1 MAAALNWVLKDGLG
15 QLGGM
20 AFTALVNSRLDADSR
35 GWRILAAWLLEIST
49 WLEVLTPL
57 CPRYFLL
64 FATLANIGKNISWLA
79 GSATRA
85 GIRYGFVN
93 AHNMG
98 DLTAKEGSQTV
109 AITVFGTF
117 LGIMLSNLIGP
128 GHMEYVLLSSLC
140 ISSISLFSIYRSLHC
155 VSLPTL
161 NYQVIVE
168 MEIEEKRGEIVTRHY
183 MSTGTVLE
191 PTSVAGMER
200 YYLPYLK
207 VKGGKKE
214 ELIPVVM
221 GVSLLT
227 TLSVT
232 KNYKEV
238 EAFLELFKDEHY
250 ILSYCPYK
258 QGVFRSIVNR
268 EKRKKNVIGV
278 TLKEDATPEDQL
290 KAYYHAHMLRKHCCE
305 VDARDMKMDDQ
316 LQFIK
321 ESFSEVNVGFSA
333 FRDALEKAGWN
344 CTDLFLEEVNH
355 RYCK

>member
-20 AFTALVNSRLDADSR
+20 AFTAFAFSPRFIYRLVNSRLDADSR

-161 NYQVIVE
+161 NYQVIIEVE
-168 MEIEEKRGEIVTRHY
+168 NEEIERRDCDAPLHEHGNRAGANECCWNGTLLSAVSEGEGREEGRVDSRGDGRF
-183 MSTGTVLE
+183 
-191 PTSVAGMER
+191 VADDAGCD
-200 YYLPYLK
+200 
-207 VKGGKKE
+207 E
-214 ELIPVVM
+214 ELQGGGSVPGVV
-221 GVSLLT
+221 
-227 TLSVT
+227 
-232 KNYKEV
+232 
-238 EAFLELFKDEHY
+238 
-250 ILSYCPYK
+250 
-258 QGVFRSIVNR
+258 QG
-268 EKRKKNVIGV
+268 
-278 TLKEDATPEDQL
+278 
-290 KAYYHAHMLRKHCCE
+290 
-305 VDARDMKMDDQ
+305 
-316 LQFIK
+316 
-321 ESFSEVNVGFSA
+321 
-333 FRDALEKAGWN
+333 
-344 CTDLFLEEVNH
+344 
-355 RYCK
+355 

>member
-20 AFTALVNSRLDADSR
+20 AFTASAFSLYFIYSLVNSRLDADSR

-161 NYQVIVE
+161 NYQVI
-168 MEIEEKRGEIVTRHY
+168 
-183 MSTGTVLE
+183 
-191 PTSVAGMER
+191 A
-200 YYLPYLK
+200 
-207 VKGGKKE
+207 
-214 ELIPVVM
+214 
-221 GVSLLT
+221 
-227 TLSVT
+227 
-232 KNYKEV
+232 EV
-238 EAFLELFKDEHY
+238 ENEAIERRDCDAPLHEH
-250 ILSYCPYK
+250 
-258 QGVFRSIVNR
+258 GNR
-268 EKRKKNVIGV
+268 
-278 TLKEDATPEDQL
+278 A
-290 KAYYHAHMLRKHCCE
+290 
-305 VDARDMKMDDQ
+305 
-316 LQFIK
+316 
-321 ESFSEVNVGFSA
+321 
-333 FRDALEKAGWN
+333 
-344 CTDLFLEEVNH
+344 
-355 RYCK
+355 